1 MDTTTEPYTDEA
13 GHSVGLVT
21 VVKMPSW
28 TVTAVFGAFCAL
40 LLVVLAVYCGIP
52 LLDAPVT
59 TEPQRQTAV
68 CKSAPCAQ
76 FAIALRASLSRRI
89 RPCDDFYGH
98 VCGSWDAKRTDTVQV
113 ALLQRMFHAVN
124 DLNRKAT
131 VAVPSSQT
139 AEQKVAM
146 AFQACEDLVAK
157 NHSSMD
163 AVRRMLMEAGLF
175 SPPVWTGPHDVVN
188 TSCFLETRWHMAP
201 LITFKLEREDSLLAL
216 APSMWAKK
224 HFARRSRRMPLES
237 DFNALHGFFA
247 SRPPGSHAVVESEP
261 STADMTSAELR
272 SLDNRVTLE
281 LGGELLQPAKE
292 GRLLFDYSTIG
303 SFVPEIDGQVWRLL
317 LHGCLDHTG
326 PLVYSVYHPAFVRK
340 VLSLPARIGAP
351 AAQQYLRWY
360 IIETLAA
367 NYHGP
372 WMVEVAGGQER
383 ALLNQQFKCHRMLL
397 KYAGRAF
404 VAPYIRNFFT
414 KTVER
419 DLKML
424 HRDLTDAYEYLLQA
438 LRPLVP
444 TFSFG
449 AYDERHDRDNRRN
462 GTTKMHRGPFE
473 IVTKSSDAYLNEA
486 YQNFSDMSAD
496 SFENWLRLK
505 AGFGHSDRDK
515 VSFPQV
521 YPKRLAPMFFDFVE
535 KGDDGVVKD
544 FRLLPD
550 IIAVPFYHAE
560 APIVFKLG
568 GLASLI
574 SSALLALVL
583 DKGFVDRG
591 NVSWAGQVAGQNRPV
606 GECARR
612 IVQALEQESEATAR
626 LLEVAALHHVLKTQE
641 AGGDPAVVLADVPQ
655 LVGTQLQYAVWC
667 YLQCGEVRGRH
678 RCNAPLRELPSF
690 ADAFACP
697 ADAPMRKAITC
708 AGTVL
713 AERL

>member
-1 MDTTTEPYTDEA
+1 MEELVDTNAEPYTDEA
-13 GHSVGLVT
+13 GHRVGLVT

-52 LLDAPVT
+52 PPGCASDDRAAAPD
-59 TEPQRQTAV
+59 
-68 CKSAPCAQ
+68 S
-76 FAIALRASLSRRI
+76 SLQE
-89 RPCDDFYGH
+89 PCDDFYGH
-98 VCGSWDAKRTDTVQV
+98 VCGSWDAKRTDTVQL
-113 ALLQRMFHAVN
+113 ALLQRVFHGVI
-124 DLNRKAT
+124 DINRKIT
-131 VAVPSSQT
+131 VAAPSSQT
-139 AEQKVAM
+139 AVQKIAM
-146 AFQACEDLVAK
+146 AYQACEDLVAK
-157 NHSSMD
+157 NHSSMN

-188 TSCFLETRWHMAP
+188 ASCSLETRWHMAP
-201 LITFKLEREDSLLAL
+201 LITFKLEREASLLAL

-224 HFARRSRRMPLES
+224 HFARRSRRLPLES

-247 SRPPGSHAVVESEP
+247 SRHPGSHAVVESEP

-272 SLDNRVTLE
+272 ALDNRVTLE
-281 LGGELLQPAKE
+281 LGGEILQPANE
-292 GRLLFDYSTIG
+292 GRLLLDYDTIG
-303 SFVPEIDGQVWRLL
+303 SFVPGIDGQVWRLL

-351 AAQQYLRWY
+351 ATQQYLRWY

-383 ALLNQQFKCHRMLL
+383 AFLNQQFKCHRMLL

-404 VAPYIRNFFT
+404 VASYVRNFFT

-424 HRDLTDAYEYLLQA
+424 HRDLKDAYEYLLQA

-449 AYDERHDRDNRRN
+449 AYDERHDHDQRN
-462 GTTKMHRGPFE
+462 GTTNMDRGPFE
-473 IVTKSSDAYLNEA
+473 IVAKSSDAYLNDA

-505 AGFGHSDRDK
+505 AGFRHSDRDK

-521 YPKRLAPMFFDFVE
+521 YSKRLEPMFFELVNN
-535 KGDDGVVKD
+535 GDDGVVKD

-550 IIAVPFYHAE
+550 VIAVPFYHAE
-560 APIVFKLG
+560 APLVFKLG
-568 GLASLI
+568 GLASLM
-574 SSALLALVL
+574 SSALLALVM

-591 NVSWAGQVAGQNRPV
+591 NVSWVGQAESQNRHV

-612 IVQALEQESEATAR
+612 IVQELEQESEATVR
-626 LLEVAALHHVLKTQE
+626 LLEVAALQHVLKTQE
-641 AGGDPAVVLADVPQ
+641 TGGDPAIVLADVPP
-655 LVGTQLQYAVWC
+655 T
-667 YLQCGEVRGRH
+667 GRH
-678 RCNAPLRELPSF
+678 SAAICRLVLPAMRRGARSSAMQCTTQGASIVRRRFRMSCRGTHEESDNLRDS
-690 ADAFACP
+690 
-697 ADAPMRKAITC
+697 
-708 AGTVL
+708 GGGVL
-713 AERL
+713 TTT